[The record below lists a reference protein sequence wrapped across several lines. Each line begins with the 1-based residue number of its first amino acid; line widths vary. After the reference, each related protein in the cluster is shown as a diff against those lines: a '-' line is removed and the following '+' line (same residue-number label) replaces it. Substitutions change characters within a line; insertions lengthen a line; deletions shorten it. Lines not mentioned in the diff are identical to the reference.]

1 MNSNLKLLIK
11 SVKKSLEIE
20 PNNMMIGDLN
30 EGWNEV
36 NNFIHLSYLSEFNG
50 GRCGSIDLWSMDKL
64 SSNQYRL
71 SALNQNEWLE
81 IGQVLYEPLV
91 LNKTSGEVYL
101 MDEDV
106 EKKKASFKDIEYFLS
121 NYVFGQRYKEIIPE
135 GEKDEWYIF
144 LEKFNLIYMNPT
156 LSFI

>member
-20 PNNMMIGDLN
+20 SNNMIIGDLN
-30 EGWNEV
+30 EGWNGV

-64 SSNQYRL
+64 SENQYRL

-106 EKKKASFKDIEYFLS
+106 EKKKASFKDTEYFLS

-144 LEKFNLIYMNPT
+144 LEKFNLYESN
-156 LSFI
+156 F